1 MRQGSFSL
9 GVSYVLEMLGDWR
22 ERPQNRIQASSNT
35 TNACGPILPFAL
47 NRISIV
53 RSLMQDLLDKTAAA
67 QGVRVANP
75 EKLGRLVKVQTPLL
89 HGSAIAP

>member
-53 RSLMQDLLDKTAAA
+53 RSLMQDLFDKTGGAGRR
-67 QGVRVANP
+67 QANP